1 MSPQDIPSSIGQAYI
16 QIETENFSGS
26 IFIVDFDKRTRNDFY
41 LFMQSGRPRVR
52 GKSNDRGLL
61 NLEQPARQGSGQ
73 PGKPLNTPGP
83 QDRENAGLTA
93 NKLVTLKKAALP
105 HDIGKIFIPEEI
117 IHNKPGPLTK
127 SEKSVD
133 RRHPLLGNWLLA
145 GFSSFN
151 QEVVIIVAHHEK
163 WDGS

>member
-1 MSPQDIPSSIGQAYI
+1 MTEAFLTLTSRLDKDLASQESHVTRLARRIG
-16 QIETENFSGS
+16 
-26 IFIVDFDKRTRNDFY
+26 K
-41 LFMQSGRPRVR
+41 
-52 GKSNDRGLL
+52 
-61 NLEQPARQGSGQ
+61 
-73 PGKPLNTPGP
+73 
-83 QDRENAGLTA
+83 NAGLTA
-93 NKLVTLKKAALP
+93 TKLVTLKKAALP